1 MNIVTVVEPP
11 VEPVTV
17 AEVYEFL
24 RWDAEDFDG
33 VPPEPE
39 SYPLQTTIERNIRSA
54 RIWVEQATRRA
65 LVQQTL
71 RMSLGAVEHAA
82 LTGFGRI
89 GGWGKPRGIELLRPP
104 VASIVSVGYF
114 DATNVARVID
124 PASYFLADDYV
135 PQLCFVDAWS
145 VPCMYDRPDA
155 FRITYVA
162 GYAATL
168 DSPIDY
174 TANIPAPL
182 KDAICL
188 QVQLLTDRF
197 DANEKRDI
205 ERTRDDLISSF
216 RVHTF

>member
-11 VEPVTV
+11 VEPVSV

-39 SYPLQTTIERNIRSA
+39 SYPLQTTIERNIRTA

-71 RMSLGAVEHAA
+71 RLQVGAVEHPY

-104 VASIVSVGYF
+104 VASIVSVGYY
-114 DATNVARVID
+114 DWLNAAQVID

-135 PQLCFVDAWS
+135 PMLRFVNDWYA
-145 VPCMYDRPDA
+145 PCMYDRPDA
-155 FRITYVA
+155 FSVTYVA
-162 GYAATL
+162 GYAPSL
-168 DSPIDY
+168 DSPADY
-174 TANIPAPL
+174 TVNIPAPL

-188 QVQLLTDRF
+188 QVQLITDRF